1 MKKIASGDRRLVIT
15 KNLIM
20 MLVMLVVIF
29 VAIFAWYSNN
39 DTVTA
44 SGTQIS
50 AKSADNVQLALPKK
64 VNGSYTFPINNNDWD
79 TTISFNLSEYLEN
92 LVKDITSGGRQF
104 VVPSFEAAKG
114 LKDGRKAIVN
124 DVWTDGLST
133 KEVLTNTGTL
143 DDDQYNYIS
152 FDFYV
157 RSKQES
163 INVTSESF
171 LAAGS
176 ELGIKDDGTV
186 DKSGETITSKKSLN
200 DPNPYRKSTYG
211 GGTEKTPFSADALV
225 GAIRVSLV
233 GAQIESV
240 NGSAETYRKIT
251 DGSYTSDTSWNDS
264 STLSFLW
271 LPRPDVHLNTDN
283 DPNMWDL
290 TTGITTSDPLAEETY
305 CHSFYEGNIITGNVK
320 KGLKPHKYGDGA
332 VKVIDGAD
340 NNVPSYFKVSDTRN
354 DAHLGETGHYPTL
367 GQSANITSG
376 YENTNASSIQFDK
389 GSGEKAAWAQDGYY
403 VYKYTL
409 NLWIEGEDAEARR
422 SMNTGVFSLELDFGT

>member
-1 MKKIASGDRRLVIT
+1 MKKIATGDRRLVIT

-64 VNGSYTFPINNNDWD
+64 VNGSYTFPIDNDDWD
-79 TTISFNLSEYLEN
+79 YTIRFNLSEYLEN

-133 KEVLTNTGTL
+133 KEALSNTSTL

-157 RSKQES
+157 RSKQKS
-163 INVTSESF
+163 IDVTSESF

-186 DKSGETITSKKSLN
+186 DKSGDTITSKKSL
-200 DPNPYRKSTYG
+200 DDSNPYRKSTYG

-233 GAQIESV
+233 GAQVESV

-251 DGSYTSDTSWNDS
+251 DGSYTSNTNWNDS
-264 STLSFLW
+264 STLRFLW

-305 CHSFYEGNIITGNVK
+305 CHSFYEGNLVGGSVKKTLTAKTYYDGDAYTPSNITGKIDPGYFYVSK
-320 KGLKPHKYGDGA
+320 TGA
-332 VKVIDGAD
+332 TSEI
-340 NNVPSYFKVSDTRN
+340 P
-354 DAHLGETGHYPTL
+354 YPLL

-376 YENTNASSIQFDK
+376 YENTNASSIQFNK